1 MIWNVVEVASKLR
14 RFERSDAGC
23 CLPLI
28 TSLREVHKP
37 EQIIDCSRG
46 LTSLI
51 LSEPQPRHAIAI
63 SRAQKSSGAAATGV
77 RCVRYLLRTH
87 FFKLQERSRA

>member
-14 RFERSDAGC
+14 RFDGSDVGC

-28 TSLREVHKP
+28 TSLRELQVP
-37 EQIIDCSRG
+37 EKTDCSRG

-63 SRAQKSSGAAATGV
+63 SRAQKSSGGAATG
-77 RCVRYLLRTH
+77 VRYLLRTH

>member
-14 RFERSDAGC
+14 RFDGSDAGC

-28 TSLREVHKP
+28 TSLREVHNP

-51 LSEPQPRHAIAI
+51 LSEPNADTRSQSIELK
-63 SRAQKSSGAAATGV
+63 KSSGGAATGV